1 MNNTASGVTPERL
14 ANLRT
19 WNIGL
24 TILHAAQAILILILA
39 GDFVIEITSNF
50 PVGPPGTRLESPQ
63 QLFDLPIGPTVA
75 IFLSL
80 AALDHLMTATFKRKT
95 YEQDLARGINR
106 FRWVEYSISSTLM
119 ILTICLVFGI
129 GDVAGLIGIAGAN
142 AAMILFGWLMEVI
155 NKPGREVWWTPFW
168 FGCIVGILPWIGL
181 LIYLFGPGSE
191 MPKFVYGIFVSIFIF
206 FNLFAL
212 NQFLQYRKN
221 GRWADYVYGEKV
233 YLWLSLIAKS
243 ALAWQLYGNTLSA

>member
-1 MNNTASGVTPERL
+1 MKSLQRLNIIATVLHLVQGLAILLL
-14 ANLRT
+14 ANDFSLPVT
-19 WNIGL
+19 SFFWNDAPNNRLDIARL
-24 TILHAAQAILILILA
+24 DRMFDVSVAWAA
-39 GDFVIEITSNF
+39 
-50 PVGPPGTRLESPQ
+50 
-63 QLFDLPIGPTVA
+63 A
-75 IFLSL
+75 IFLFLS
-80 AALDHLMTATFKRKT
+80 AIFHFIVSTVGRRT
-95 YEQDLARGINR
+95 YENEIAIEQNR

-155 NKPGREVWWTPFW
+155 NKPGREVWWTPFR

-191 MPKFVYGIFVSIFIF
+191 MPTFVYGIFVSIFIF

>member
-1 MNNTASGVTPERL
+1 MKSLQRLNIIATVLHLVQGVAILLL
-14 ANLRT
+14 ANDFALPVT
-19 WNIGL
+19 SFFWNDAPNNRL
-24 TILHAAQAILILILA
+24 DTARLDRMFDVSVAWAA
-39 GDFVIEITSNF
+39 
-50 PVGPPGTRLESPQ
+50 
-63 QLFDLPIGPTVA
+63 A
-75 IFLSL
+75 IFLFLS
-80 AALDHLMTATFKRKT
+80 ALFHVIVATVRRST
-95 YEQDLARGINR
+95 YENEISLEQNR
-106 FRWVEYSISSTLM
+106 FRWVEYSLSSTLM
-119 ILTICLVFGI
+119 IVTICLVFGI

-142 AAMILFGWLMEVI
+142 VAMILFGWIMEVI

-168 FGCIVGILPWIGL
+168 FGCIGL
-181 LIYLFGPGSE
+181 FIYLLGPGSD

-212 NQFLQYRKN
+212 NQFLQYRKK

>member
-1 MNNTASGVTPERL
+1 MKSLQRLNIIATVLHLVQGVAILLL
-14 ANLRT
+14 ANDFSLPVT
-19 WNIGL
+19 SFFWNDAPNNRLDI
-24 TILHAAQAILILILA
+24 
-39 GDFVIEITSNF
+39 
-50 PVGPPGTRLESPQ
+50 TRLDRM
-63 QLFDLPIGPTVA
+63 FDVSVAWAAA
-75 IFLSL
+75 IFLFLS
-80 AALDHLMTATFKRKT
+80 AIFHFIVSTVGRRT
-95 YEQDLARGINR
+95 YENEIAIEQNR

-191 MPKFVYGIFVSIFIF
+191 MPTFVYGIFVSIFIF